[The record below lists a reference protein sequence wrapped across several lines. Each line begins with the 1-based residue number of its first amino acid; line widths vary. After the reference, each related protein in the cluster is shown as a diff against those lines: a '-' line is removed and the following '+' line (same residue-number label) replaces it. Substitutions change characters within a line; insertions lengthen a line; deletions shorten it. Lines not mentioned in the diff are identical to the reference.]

1 MDTEGIPIDKA
12 ELATQLRTRGLLHTV
27 TDLKCHRRED
37 NYSELLVA
45 LVAILNATDAPSIDL
60 HLEEALTT
68 LEGPRFFLVQRV
80 LCDLIPLLDVNQDLL
95 LSFITRLLDKGDD
108 ALSTA
113 FGEWTT
119 KDAARPFK
127 VYCSGSMILDTNV
140 GGKIATINEVSD
152 DQKATFFFS

>member
-1 MDTEGIPIDKA
+1 
-12 ELATQLRTRGLLHTV
+12 
-27 TDLKCHRRED
+27 
-37 NYSELLVA
+37 LLVA